1 MSINKLKRLK
11 NLKRREGVSFEPN
24 EVNTKDLYDSFTDQE
39 LGRSLS
45 ELCKQPQPRR
55 TVFQSLSEQYN
66 RKSRPATYPPLAVE
80 PPVERKP
87 ARKKPAVKKPI
98 SSGLQEYFKSQINII
113 YGQEVITKRW
123 GVKENTLAKK
133 LCQNYTREMVEIVI
147 KNFVEEWPSM
157 VTSSRGRLSGL
168 PTINFLWSCQDRFF
182 GAQQVVQPTIKPS
195 REDEYREVE
204 DTDLDW

>member
-1 MSINKLKRLK
+1 LKRLK
-11 NLKRREGVSFEPN
+11 NLKRRESVSFEPKK
-24 EVNTKDLYDSFTDQE
+24 VKDIYDAFADQE
-39 LGRSLS
+39 LDQNLS
-45 ELCKQPQPRR
+45 EFYEQPQRRR

-66 RKSRPATYPPLAVE
+66 RKSRPATYPPLAME
-80 PPVERKP
+80 PPVEPKP
-87 ARKKPAVKKPI
+87 AKKKPAKTKSI
-98 SSGLQEYFKSQINII
+98 SAGLEKYFKAQINVV

-147 KNFVEEWPSM
+147 KNFVEEWPGM